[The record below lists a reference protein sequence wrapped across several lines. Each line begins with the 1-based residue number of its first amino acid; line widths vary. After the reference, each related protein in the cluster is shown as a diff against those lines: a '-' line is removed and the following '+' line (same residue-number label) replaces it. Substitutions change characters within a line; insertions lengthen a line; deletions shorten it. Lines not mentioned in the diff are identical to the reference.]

1 MPEPRT
7 QAPTLCEPAQSK
19 RTSTFHKSHFTRKFT
34 RKVLEARPPHF
45 ARACAIEMH
54 FNISQ
59 KPLYTEIY
67 RKNAAPQIEN
77 FVRACALDMHVNI
90 SEEPL
95 YTEIYQVKCHRP
107 NPRPTLWASLRSRN
121 AFQHVTR
128 ATLYPILREKC
139 SGPEWAPWSSTG
151 LYTYRKN
158 PSVWTQCLGRT
169 RIKKYK
175 KNIYNHEKINVPIWL
190 AQRPSSG
197 KRKSSVA
204 TPTSGVSGMDGAPQ
218 VLAFAKVSHG
228 LLTVSPV
235 GPWPAVLNP
244 AMPRRV
250 WWLALATQGRA
261 SATDPPNILQA
272 GGVFTF
278 FRVRSIGKRP

>member
-1 MPEPRT
+1 M
-7 QAPTLCEPAQSK
+7 
-19 RTSTFHKSHFTRKFT
+19 
-34 RKVLEARPPHF
+34 
-45 ARACAIEMH
+45 
-54 FNISQ
+54 SQ
-59 KPLYTEIY
+59 GPLYTQFCG
-67 RKNAAPQIEN
+67 KNARAQSEHPDQAPA
-77 FVRACALDMHVNI
+77 FTPTVRTPQCGH
-90 SEEPL
+90 
-95 YTEIYQVKCHRP
+95 
-107 NPRPTLWASLRSRN
+107 
-121 AFQHVTR
+121 
-128 ATLYPILREKC
+128 
-139 SGPEWAPWSSTG
+139 
-151 LYTYRKN
+151 
-158 PSVWTQCLGRT
+158 SVWGERGLKNT
-169 RIKKYK
+169 

-218 VLAFAKVSHG
+218 VLAFATKVSHG

-250 WWLALATQGRA
+250 LWLALATQGRA